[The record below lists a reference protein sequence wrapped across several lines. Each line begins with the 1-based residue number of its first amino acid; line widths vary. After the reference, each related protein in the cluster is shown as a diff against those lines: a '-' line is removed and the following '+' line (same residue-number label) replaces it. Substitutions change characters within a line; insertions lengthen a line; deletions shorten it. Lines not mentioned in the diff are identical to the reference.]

1 MRLTLKSSISLLL
14 CQAVY
19 SYGEPCWQ
27 AQTEEAPDGRIC
39 VFFDS
44 VTTPGRTTVYNG
56 RSAPDLATIDQT
68 KVGHFCAYEVDRG
81 VERAEEYYWLKGS
94 ETDIRTKLKSY
105 KEYANKPESADQS
118 KKWVFDSKA
127 FTKIFDFCEV
137 GGEPSTLPYDEDIY
151 ASETKLCVKS
161 TNADTLDFGKISG
174 SGKCKTFDATIRS
187 GQPALTFTE
196 WKKEKEKLPD
206 ITYVGVG
213 WAVRLNSRLQPTP
226 LMVLHSLLT
235 IVRWKH
241 LSEGINTVPLI
252 VRDATRQ
259 VT

>member
-39 VFFDS
+39 VLFDS

-105 KEYANKPESADQS
+105 KEHTNKPESADQS
-118 KKWVFDSKA
+118 KSGYSIQKHSLKY
-127 FTKIFDFCEV
+127 
-137 GGEPSTLPYDEDIY
+137 L
-151 ASETKLCVKS
+151 
-161 TNADTLDFGKISG
+161 ISVRWMVNHQR
-174 SGKCKTFDATIRS
+174 CLLMR
-187 GQPALTFTE
+187 TFTPV
-196 WKKEKEKLPD
+196 KPSF
-206 ITYVGVG
+206 V
-213 WAVRLNSRLQPTP
+213 
-226 LMVLHSLLT
+226 
-235 IVRWKH
+235 
-241 LSEGINTVPLI
+241 
-252 VRDATRQ
+252 
-259 VT
+259 